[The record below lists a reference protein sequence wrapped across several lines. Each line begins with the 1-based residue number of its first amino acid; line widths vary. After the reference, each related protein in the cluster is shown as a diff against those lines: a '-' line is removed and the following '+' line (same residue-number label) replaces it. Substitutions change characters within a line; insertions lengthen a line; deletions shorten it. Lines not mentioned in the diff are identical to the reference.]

1 MTHKPTYEELKQR
14 VKALQQEAVSRQQA
28 EEALKESEQKYR
40 SIFESIQ
47 DVYYEATIDGTIL
60 ELSPSIE
67 GVAKYEREELIGKSL
82 YHIYVDPKQ
91 RDEFLKKL
99 QNKGKVTD
107 YEILLK
113 DKDGSQACCSITAM
127 LITDDQSRPLKIVG
141 SLRNITERKR
151 AEEALQK
158 AHDELERR
166 VAERTVELVK
176 ANEQLRLEMEERRRA
191 EEKYKTLAECSLTGI
206 FIHQDGKYVF
216 VNDRFAEIHGY
227 THEELLGEEYLTL
240 IHPDERKAF
249 AQIASARLRG
259 EAVPHRYEVRRLRK
273 DGETVWCE
281 MMATRIE
288 CGGRPAI
295 MGNVVDISERKQAE
309 EALRESAHRMRIA
322 YDQAI
327 NYAEA
332 FRKEIEERKRAEEAL
347 QNRKEQL
354 KTKAQSLEEVNTALK
369 VLLKQREE
377 DKAELEEKVLS
388 NLKQLV
394 MPYIETLKNSRL
406 GGKELACVTIIE
418 SNITEIVSPF
428 LRTLSSK
435 YLGLT
440 PKEIQ
445 IADLIK
451 LGRTTKEIADL
462 LNVSIRAIEFHRE
475 NLRAKLGLKNQRTN
489 LRTHLLSLGQCQAP
503 IR

>member
-1 MTHKPTYEELKQR
+1 MTQKPTYQELKQR
-14 VKALQQEAVSRQQA
+14 VKELEKEAVARKQA

-40 SIFESIQ
+40 RIFESIQ
-47 DVYYEATIDGTIL
+47 DVYYEVTIDGIML

-67 GVAKYEREELIGKSL
+67 EVAQYKREDLIGKSL
-82 YHIYVDPKQ
+82 YDIYVDPKQ
-91 RDEFLKKL
+91 REEFVQELENKKR
-99 QNKGKVTD
+99 VCD

-127 LITDDQSRPLKIVG
+127 LITDDQRRPVKIVG
-141 SLRNITERKR
+141 SLRDMTQRKR
-151 AEEALQK
+151 AEEALQR

-166 VAERTVELVK
+166 VEERTSELVE
-176 ANEQLRLEMEERRRA
+176 ANEQLRLEMEERKQA
-191 EEKYKTLAECSLTGI
+191 EEKYRTLAESSLTGI
-206 FIHQDGKYVF
+206 FIHQDGKYVL

-227 THEELLGEEYLTL
+227 TREELLGEKYLTL

-249 AQIASARLRG
+249 AEIASARLRG
-259 EAVPHRYEVRRLRK
+259 EAVPQRYEVRRLRK
-273 DGETVWCE
+273 DGQTIWCE

-288 CGGRPAI
+288 YARRPAI
-295 MGNVVDISERKQAE
+295 MGNIIDITERKIAE
-309 EALRESAHRMRIA
+309 EALRESAYRIQIA

-332 FRKEIEERKRAEEAL
+332 FKKEIDERKRAEEAL

-354 KTKAQSLEEVNTALK
+354 KSKAQSLEEVNTALK

-388 NLKQLV
+388 NIKQLV
-394 MPYIETLKNSRL
+394 MPYIQTLRNSRL
-406 GGKELACVTIIE
+406 GAKESACVTIIE

-428 LRTLSSK
+428 LRRLSSK
-435 YLGLT
+435 YSGLT

-451 LGRTTKEIADL
+451 LGKTTKEIAEVL
-462 LNVSIRAIEFHRE
+462 SVSTRAIEFHRE
-475 NLRAKLGLKNQRTN
+475 NIRAKLGLKNQRVN
-489 LRTHLLSLGQCQAP
+489 LRTHLLSLA
-503 IR
+503 